1 MVYKLPRVLVNVED
15 YSIEGF
21 VSMVL
26 SRVYQY
32 LSNHKDVLS
41 PGSVRSY
48 EYALRDIIAN
58 IMLGGG
64 DVEER
69 IIRVGVEN
77 LYTSVNVNSGVD
89 KRRILEEAFRYAL
102 YLLEDMPR
110 QRSSDVDSN
119 SEGFV
124 KGNVGS
130 RAQAN
135 PSGDRGNVGNLVDQ
149 EMGTGSES
157 SDEMANVIYDVFY
170 GSVGTMNF
178 INLAQH

>member
-1 MVYKLPRVLVNVED
+1 MED

-58 IMLGGG
+58 IMLSGG

-77 LYTSVNVNSGVD
+77 LYTSVNVNGGVD

-102 YLLEDMPR
+102 
-110 QRSSDVDSN
+110 
-119 SEGFV
+119 
-124 KGNVGS
+124 
-130 RAQAN
+130 
-135 PSGDRGNVGNLVDQ
+135 
-149 EMGTGSES
+149 
-157 SDEMANVIYDVFY
+157 
-170 GSVGTMNF
+170 
-178 INLAQH
+178 